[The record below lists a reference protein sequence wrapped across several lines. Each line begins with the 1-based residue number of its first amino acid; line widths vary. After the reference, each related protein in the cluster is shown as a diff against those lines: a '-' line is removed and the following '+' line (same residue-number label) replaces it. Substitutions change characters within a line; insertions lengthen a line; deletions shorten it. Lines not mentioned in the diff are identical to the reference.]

1 MLNKPVPAGDI
12 TQLIA
17 YRRILLYKLCN
28 PSYVQ
33 DYSVAMIA
41 SKVIRLTVGCVSRCN
56 TPEPCIEE
64 RCDITIVPNPTS
76 TTTSTSTTLVPTT
89 TTTSSSSTSTST
101 STSTSSSTST
111 STSTSSTTTTSTT
124 VSCCTPPTNLAL
136 PGNTILFNGVN
147 LTFSSTQPAGLSIWT
162 PSTIMFPA
170 CLPSQTLNTVLTGG
184 LSGDTDWD
192 YTINFDQPVNNVK
205 IQVINYSASSFLQN
219 QEQITFTTD
228 TDVAE
233 IINCDGCDVI
243 IESNSI
249 KSVMDTNGSGT
260 FTINA
265 TTPYT
270 SLTLTPTMLGVNPGG
285 DEVTVF
291 LRICGFINPST
302 TSTTTSSSSTTTTTT
317 TIFFPRTSPCVWS
330 RDIDVVGSIDV
341 YDVASNTTVSIS
353 VPNDFATPTGIA
365 MQASTNN
372 KLWIG
377 DGINTIKEWD
387 IMQETLGLSFV
398 RNINV
403 SSFAPNQ
410 NQPSTIAA
418 IDDVTILL
426 GSDRVSGGPA
436 EVGYWDITSPVST
449 ISLGN
454 SVASR
459 SVGIV
464 NTFGITQKLT
474 GIIYTNSGN
483 VILSCRNNFASSTN
497 NVGNFIIQY
506 TGLPDPD
513 IFISWV
519 RSIGTI
525 RVQDTIDFTLGYTG
539 RKAFDLF
546 ALDGIIYLVN
556 PETSDLYEVS
566 QTPQYG
572 ITLSQSNLGYSD
584 TQTFCSSTGCS
595 NVNFEGYSPDCIP
608 TSLPALRSTPT
619 GPYIG
624 PVNFTYLSM
633 TVQASS
639 VIYQGTRNADAA
651 YSNVTFPCSGVSIG
665 STPTMYTNG
674 NIGSCSLS
682 TPAFDYTLTFPSPVN
697 NIPFRLAVLDGND
710 DFRFTTN
717 GGTPTITANVN
728 CNVTIIGNE
737 LYTDDAIFFGSG
749 SGEFVI
755 TAPSDYTE
763 ITISGTNCGNGGP
776 IWLGCQND
784 PVVTTST
791 TTLFPPTTTTTT
803 TVEGVNTIFTYFEG
817 ITP

>member
-651 YSNVTFPCSGVSIG
+651 YSNITFPCSGVSIG